1 MLSRRLPRLGR
12 SFLLVAACH
21 CALSSFA
28 QVAPNPAVVQRE
40 QATRPAAPTGGVLK
54 LSLPPEPDAASEA
67 LPVLQLEGVR
77 LLGNKV
83 IPVAEIQPLI
93 DPVLGRKVSYAEL
106 RKVASGIEAL
116 YRRRGY
122 LLCRAILP
130 EQEVKDGVIALVIV
144 EGYVGESQVGP
155 ETVPK
160 ALAGQLERYVSP
172 VLAQRPLRA
181 DLIERQLLLAEDI
194 SGISLESVLSRG
206 AVLGSSRLT
215 VAAETRAR
223 EVTFGADN
231 YLQRSLGEGRVFLD
245 VRLNEFEA
253 AVRQWYF
260 SASAALPKPE
270 GLTFYAAGLRQPL
283 GDDGWMATLGVS
295 RADTLTNPTDIGGG
309 NTGRVDGA
317 STSLT
322 ASLAYPLVRSRQFS
336 VFASATVESQDSSSW
351 LDSSAGTTT
360 LVSRDGLRLLRLKAE
375 AVRAAPGSSTVA
387 SVQATASLTRS
398 ASASSSNPSAPSDFS
413 HYRLS
418 VVDRRLLPADLLLT
432 TRVEGAW
439 AKDSLPVPEQFA
451 VGGATLVRS
460 FRSASAYGD
469 RGLGAGL
476 DLATR
481 PLAYG
486 VAPFVFGDYAAT
498 QSDVTKA
505 YQRFGSYGAGLRREA
520 SAAGTQL
527 TFEVGAAVPWRN
539 DQSPA
544 ATGGASV
551 NYFASLQARF

>member
-1 MLSRRLPRLGR
+1 MSPSCLSPVRRL
-12 SFLLVAACH
+12 FLVAASCQLLTL
-21 CALSSFA
+21 AFA
-28 QVAPNPAVVQRE
+28 QTAPNPAVVQRE
-40 QATRPAAPTGGVLK
+40 QAVRPAAPTGGGLK
-54 LSLPPEPDAASEA
+54 LSLPPEPDQAAEA
-67 LPVLQLEGVR
+67 RPVLQLEGVR

-83 IPVAEIQPLI
+83 ISVAEIQPLI
-93 DPVLGRKVSYAEL
+93 DPILGRKVSYAEL
-106 RKVASGIEAL
+106 RQVTADIEAL

-122 LLCRAILP
+122 LLCRAVLP
-130 EQEVKDGVIALVIV
+130 EQEIKDGVIALVVV

-155 ETVPK
+155 VAVPK
-160 ALAGQLERYVSP
+160 ALSGQLERYVSP

-215 VAAETRAR
+215 VSAETRAR

-245 VRLNEFEA
+245 VRLNEFES

-270 GLTFYAAGLRQPL
+270 GLRFYAAGLRQPL
-283 GDDGWMATLGVS
+283 GDDGWMVTFGVS
-295 RADTLTNPTDIGGG
+295 RADTLTKPTDIGGG

-317 STSLT
+317 STNLT
-322 ASLAYPLVRSRQFS
+322 ASLVYPLVRTRQFS

-387 SVQATASLTRS
+387 SVQATASLARS

-432 TRVEGAW
+432 SRVEGAW
-439 AKDSLPVPEQFA
+439 SGKSLPVPEQFA

-469 RGLGAGL
+469 RGLGAAL
-476 DLATR
+476 DLATQ
-481 PLAYG
+481 PVAFG
-486 VAPFVFGDYAAT
+486 VAPFVFGDYAVT
-498 QSDVTKA
+498 QSALTTA
-505 YQRFGSYGAGLRREA
+505 YQRFGSYGAGFRKEA
-520 SAAGTQL
+520 SSAGNLL
-527 TFEVGAAVPWRN
+527 TFEVGAAIPWRN
-539 DQSPA
+539 DQTPS

>member
-1 MLSRRLPRLGR
+1 MPLRSLSRISRRYLIVASCLG
-12 SFLLVAACH
+12 SAVAC
-21 CALSSFA
+21 A

-40 QATRPAAPTGGVLK
+40 QAVRPQVPVGGALK
-54 LSLPPEPDAASEA
+54 LSLPAEPDGAADSA
-67 LPVLQLEGVR
+67 PVLSLEGVR

-83 IPVAEIQPLI
+83 IPVAELQPLI
-93 DPVLGRKVSYAEL
+93 DPVLGRKVSYADL
-106 RKVASGIEAL
+106 RKVTSEIEAL

-155 ETVPK
+155 GGVPK

-194 SGISLESVLSRG
+194 SGISLESVLSKG

-231 YLQRSLGEGRVFLD
+231 YLQRSLGEGRAFLD
-245 VRLNEFEA
+245 VRLNEFEDS
-253 AVRQWYF
+253 VRQWYF
-260 SASAALPKPE
+260 SASAALPEPE

-283 GDDGWMATLGVS
+283 GDDGWMMTLGVS
-295 RADTLTNPTDIGGG
+295 RADTLTKPTDIGGG

-322 ASLAYPLVRSRQFS
+322 ASLVYPLVRSRQFS
-336 VFASATVESQDSSSW
+336 VFASATIEAQDSSSW
-351 LDSSAGTTT
+351 LDSSAGSST
-360 LVSRDGLRLLRLKAE
+360 LVSRDALRLLRIKAE

-387 SVQATASLTRS
+387 SVQATASLSRS
-398 ASASSSNPSAPSDFS
+398 ASAASSNPSAPSDFS

-432 TRVEGAW
+432 SRAEGVW
-439 AKDSLPVPEQFA
+439 AQASLPVPEQFA

-460 FRSASAYGD
+460 FRSAAAYGD

-476 DLATR
+476 DLATP

-486 VAPFVFGDYAAT
+486 VAPFVFGDYAVT
-498 QSDVTKA
+498 RSNLTKA
-505 YQRFGSYGAGLRREA
+505 YQRFGSYGAGFRREA
-520 SAAGTQL
+520 SAAGTLL
-527 TFEVGAAVPWRN
+527 TFEVGAALPWRN
-539 DQSPA
+539 DQSPT
-544 ATGGASV
+544 ATGGGAV
-551 NYFASLQARF
+551 NYFASLQTRF

>member
-1 MLSRRLPRLGR
+1 MPLRRLSRISRRYLMVASCLG
-12 SFLLVAACH
+12 SAV
-21 CALSSFA
+21 SWA

-40 QATRPAAPTGGVLK
+40 QAVRPQVPAGGALK
-54 LSLPPEPDAASEA
+54 LSLPAEPDATADSA
-67 LPVLQLEGVR
+67 PVLSLEGVR

-83 IPVAEIQPLI
+83 IPVAELQPLI
-93 DPVLGRKVSYAEL
+93 DPVLGRKVSYADL
-106 RKVASGIEAL
+106 RKVTSEIEAL

-155 ETVPK
+155 GGVPK
-160 ALAGQLERYVSP
+160 ALAGQLGRYVSP

-194 SGISLESVLSRG
+194 SGISLESVLSKG

-215 VAAETRAR
+215 VAAETRGR

-231 YLQRSLGEGRVFLD
+231 YLQRSLGEGRAFLD
-245 VRLNEFEA
+245 VRLNEFED

-260 SASAALPKPE
+260 SASVALPEPE

-283 GDDGWMATLGVS
+283 GDDGWMMTLGVS
-295 RADTLTNPTDIGGG
+295 RADTLTKPTDIGGG

-322 ASLAYPLVRSRQFS
+322 ASLVYPLVRSRQFS
-336 VFASATVESQDSSSW
+336 VFASATIEAQDSSSW
-351 LDSSAGTTT
+351 LVASAGSST
-360 LVSRDGLRLLRLKAE
+360 LISRDALRLLRIKAE

-387 SVQATASLTRS
+387 SVQASASLSRA

-413 HYRLS
+413 HYRFS
-418 VVDRRLLPADLLLT
+418 VVDRRLLPADVLVT
-432 TRVEGAW
+432 SRIEASW
-439 AKDSLPVPEQFA
+439 APSSLPVPEQFA

-476 DLATR
+476 DLATP

-486 VAPFVFGDYAAT
+486 VAPFVFGDYAVT
-498 QSDVTKA
+498 RSGLTKA
-505 YQRFGSYGAGLRREA
+505 YQRFGSYGGGFRREA
-520 SAAGTQL
+520 SAAGTRL
-527 TFEVGAAVPWRN
+527 TFEVGAALPWRN

-544 ATGGASV
+544 ATGGGAV
-551 NYFASLQARF
+551 NYFASLQTRF